1 MQQKASSFRYSTP
14 LILAITYAFRFLETE
29 DILMNY
35 DCQKVVRRLV
45 VLINVR
51 RLIFVIKAR
60 EYWVIIKRTPS
71 R

>member
-1 MQQKASSFRYSTP
+1 MIKKIFSAVCLYPFNPCEHLCVP
-14 LILAITYAFRFLETE
+14 LSRDRKFFI
-29 DILMNY
+29 NY
-35 DCQKVVRRLV
+35 DCQKVVRRFL